1 MGSLR
6 TWRALL
12 IPTIIVTVVAV
23 LGVVGPHASQEP
35 SKDRVSATPAST
47 LPARPGLQG
56 PQGATG
62 DDGPIGPQ
70 GPTGPQG
77 ETGAAGA
84 VGPQGPTGEVG
95 ATGPQGP
102 TGPQGETGT
111 AGATG
116 PQGPIGAV
124 GPQGPTG
131 PKGDTGAT
139 GSQGATG
146 PKGDTGATGP
156 QGPTGPQ
163 GETGATGSA
172 GPTGPKGDPGGF
184 GNFGSFYDT
193 TTTLLAANTA
203 TAIPLNTVDAAQ
215 GITIAN
221 DTNGKPTLIT
231 FSTDGVYNVAFSLQL
246 GKTDSGTDLV
256 TIWLV
261 QNGENVPWSSTD
273 LFLTDADLKSRT
285 VAAWNFFVTAT
296 AGDTIQLMIAASNDL
311 KTSILAAPAQTN
323 PVRPAIPSTIL
334 TVNQVSS

>member
-12 IPTIIVTVVAV
+12 IPAIIVTVVAV
-23 LGVVGPHASQEP
+23 LGIVGPRSSQETRD
-35 SKDRVSATPAST
+35 DRTDTTPTST
-47 LPARPGLQG
+47 LPKSPAVQG
-56 PQGATG
+56 PQGAVSN
-62 DDGPIGPQ
+62 DGPIGPQ

-77 ETGAAGA
+77 ETGATGQ
-84 VGPQGPTGEVG
+84 VGPQGPTGK
-95 ATGPQGP
+95 T
-102 TGPQGETGT
+102 
-111 AGATG
+111 
-116 PQGPIGAV
+116 GAV

-131 PKGDTGAT
+131 PQGDTGAT
-139 GSQGATG
+139 GPQGPTGAVGPQGPAGPTG

-172 GPTGPKGDPGGF
+172 GSTGPKGDPGGF
-184 GNFGSFYDT
+184 GDFGSFYDT

-203 TAIPLNTVDAAQ
+203 TAIPLNSVDAAQ
-215 GITIAN
+215 GIAIAT

-285 VAAWNFFVTAT
+285 VAAWNFFVTVT

-323 PVRPAIPSTIL
+323 PDRPAIPSTIL

>member
-1 MGSLR
+1 
-6 TWRALL
+6 
-12 IPTIIVTVVAV
+12 
-23 LGVVGPHASQEP
+23 
-35 SKDRVSATPAST
+35 VSESPAST
-47 LPARPGLQG
+47 LPTNPGSQG
-56 PQGATG
+56 PQGAVG
-62 DDGPIGPQ
+62 DIGPIGPQ

-77 ETGAAGA
+77 ETGA
-84 VGPQGPTGEVG
+84 
-95 ATGPQGP
+95 TGPQGP
-102 TGPQGETGT
+102 IGPKGATGATGA
-111 AGATG
+111 AGAAGTTGALG

-131 PKGDTGAT
+131 PTGPKGDTGAT
-139 GSQGATG
+139 GSQGSTGPTG
-146 PKGDTGATGP
+146 PKGDTGATGS

-163 GETGATGSA
+163 GETGATGSQ
-172 GPTGPKGDPGGF
+172 GPIGPKGEAGGF
-184 GNFGSFYDT
+184 GDFGSFYDT

-203 TAIPLNTVDAAQ
+203 TAIPLNSVDAAQ
-215 GITIAN
+215 GITIGT
-221 DTNGKPTLIT
+221 DISGKPTLIT

-273 LFLTDADLKSRT
+273 LFLTDSDLKSRT

-323 PVRPAIPSTIL
+323 PIRPAIPSTIL